1 MISGY
6 LSREAVNDIIA
17 VKEGEN
23 DYLRQKVTA
32 LQAEVESL
40 KKQLQQYQSQQ

>member
-23 DYLRQKVTA
+23 DYLRQQVTA
-32 LQAEVESL
+32 LQSEVESL

>member
-6 LSREAVNDIIA
+6 LSREAVSDIIA
-17 VKEGEN
+17 IKEGEN
-23 DYLRQKVTA
+23 DYLRQQIIS

-40 KKQLQQYQSQQ
+40 KKQLQQYESQE